1 MWNDKTQNMKQEIL
15 ILINSIN
22 IFLKTFYLPGNV
34 MSCKDRIANKIN
46 TLTLKEVTF

>member
-22 IFLKTFYLPGNV
+22 IFFKTFYLPGNV